1 MASQDTARHFHPL
14 SYLSPVDSP
23 HKMHVNQHKDLLK
36 RMYIPFVR
44 GPEDR
49 HFFASFK
56 EKDSNAFLKSNPSL
70 PPEDKS
76 YLLAPHRDDVSI
88 INTASGFVSPGGKVD
103 RQILDNK
110 AYEPLLDGKDTHS
123 SQQATVFCR
132 RSQVGDRTAPLLKE
146 INCNQ
151 WWNSRAIPDVSVR
164 SRLGGWTS
172 PVKVI
177 PNPPKAKENFI
188 PHTFIFHVDTDDQ
201 SGDTSS
207 ELCRDKRARKYMYTS
222 TIQRGYEEVPWDN
235 MLSPKV
241 RPAHSRLQPMVDIS
255 TSKRYEP
262 AEEISQVVGGLWDR
276 FQKRMFTEP
285 QRPINFVSPSSRTQ
299 QIPSYTGCIGS
310 ENFEDL
316 DNPFVDLI
324 TYNRVRTA
332 MPHYVKSSHS
342 PNTLG
347 YTGKVHWSTT
357 QPANYNLPTTLPS
370 IISRMYGY
378 LAEDGQSKE
387 FPHWGPL
394 SQIITTTE
402 PQNSFNK
409 KEKERLKI
417 CKHVSGK

>member
-222 TIQRGYEEVPWDN
+222 TIQ
-235 MLSPKV
+235 S
-241 RPAHSRLQPMVDIS
+241 
-255 TSKRYEP
+255 
-262 AEEISQVVGGLWDR
+262 
-276 FQKRMFTEP
+276 
-285 QRPINFVSPSSRTQ
+285 VSPSSRTQ